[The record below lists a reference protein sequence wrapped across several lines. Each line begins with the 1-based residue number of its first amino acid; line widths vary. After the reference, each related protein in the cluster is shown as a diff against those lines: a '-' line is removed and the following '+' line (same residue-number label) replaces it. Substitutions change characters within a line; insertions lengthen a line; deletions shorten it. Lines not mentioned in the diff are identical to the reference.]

1 MEGERENARRDEV
14 EGRDKRKG
22 EGTEVEENKW
32 ERTIEIS
39 DEGDGRSEKSHQPL
53 LENERVFV
61 F

>member
-39 DEGDGRSEKSHQPL
+39 DEGDGRSEK
-53 LENERVFV
+53 
-61 F
+61 